1 MSNLT
6 HTDVLITG
14 ALVVGVMLGILA
26 AELVRACQHWF
37 NRKPKMESDYDT
49 FGG

>member
-1 MSNLT
+1 
-6 HTDVLITG
+6 LITG

-37 NRKPKMESDYDT
+37 AKPRVNIEDEDEHP
-49 FGG
+49 FIRRFN